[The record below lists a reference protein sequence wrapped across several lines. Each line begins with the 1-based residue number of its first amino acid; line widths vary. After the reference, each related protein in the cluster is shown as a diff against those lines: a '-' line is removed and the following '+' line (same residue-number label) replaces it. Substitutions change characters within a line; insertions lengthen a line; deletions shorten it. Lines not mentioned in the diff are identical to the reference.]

1 MEIIKW
7 KFEGV
12 GPEFASISTRLQV
25 DIARYRTVWGL
36 KEDHPVVQT
45 DPKYPSTPAYDES
58 EITTINEIEEHAES
72 TTTNDPVGDGDT
84 SPVGE
89 SPVSESPK
97 RTRSRKKT
105 S

>member
-36 KEDHPVVQT
+36 REDHPVVQT
-45 DPKYPSTPAYDES
+45 DPKYPAAPAYDES
-58 EITTINEIEEHAES
+58 EITTINEIEEHAEPA
-72 TTTNDPVGDGDT
+72 TTDATISDGDA
-84 SPVGE
+84 SPAE
-89 SPVSESPK
+89 QPTVSESPK